1 MSPDTGLSQS
11 WAPECPTKAQ
21 GYHTR
26 SHATPLPIGRPWPR
40 ASTLSPW
47 HSPIGH
53 STGTAPNWHHL
64 TMVLLWDANNR
75 VQRARE
81 TQGSSQG

>member
-1 MSPDTGLSQS
+1 MPI
-11 WAPECPTKAQ
+11 
-21 GYHTR
+21 
-26 SHATPLPIGRPWPR
+26 PLLAGRLWPC
-40 ASTLSPW
+40 AGTLAPW

-53 STGTAPNWHHL
+53 STGTASTWHHL
-64 TMVLLWDANNR
+64 AMVLLWDANNR